1 MGVDPGGTGRMHPPW
16 KMWGYKICYIPPS
29 SRPTTGYKYQICCHH
44 MGILSSSECTQ
55 TCFRPRLRPGPSWRS
70 LRRSP
75 KPPSRLGEGDT
86 PHHSGLPRRLRHLDL
101 AAIPLSSK
109 RNLNQCKLHMQWL
122 RHLDLAAIPLSSKRN
137 LNQCKLH
144 MQWRTQ
150 DFSMAWHGTMRS
162 PKGQSSRCISPTAN
176 WGATRRYHTS

>member
-1 MGVDPGGTGRMHPPW
+1 MGVDPGGTGRMHPPPPW

-109 RNLNQCKLHMQWL
+109 RNLNQCKLHMQW
-122 RHLDLAAIPLSSKRN
+122 
-137 LNQCKLH
+137 
-144 MQWRTQ
+144 RTQ

>member
-1 MGVDPGGTGRMHPPW
+1 MPPPPPW

-109 RNLNQCKLHMQWL
+109 RNLNQCKLHMQW
-122 RHLDLAAIPLSSKRN
+122 
-137 LNQCKLH
+137 
-144 MQWRTQ
+144 RTQ